1 MERTRELQ
9 AFRGRNKLIQ
19 QLVNRVNV
27 KKLRTLELI
36 KHYWFQSNT
45 SRTLKNYVPQLC
57 YEKIHLSIIQ
67 TSEVLP
73 FCLDSLF
80 AFIVFTKQEKSSVKR
95 RWSFHKASFRNQV
108 LRKWQFV
115 AIGNENRAQYGQRK
129 IKVKRW
135 IHSKARFNTYVQ
147 LAI

>member
-1 MERTRELQ
+1 MEQTRELQ

-19 QLVNRVNV
+19 QLVNRVNL
-27 KKLRTLELI
+27 KMLRTLELI

-95 RWSFHKASFRNQV
+95 RWSFHKASFATKCCESDNLLPQEMRTELNMDNGKSK
-108 LRKWQFV
+108 LKDES
-115 AIGNENRAQYGQRK
+115 IL
-129 IKVKRW
+129 KRGS
-135 IHSKARFNTYVQ
+135 ILMSS
-147 LAI
+147 